1 MAANELKDIIEDVN
15 ERRVR
20 EETNTVDT
28 ETVLPIILETDMV
41 LLYIVE
47 AKTLLEV
54 RLGENILDAI
64 RVLAYIVER

>member
-1 MAANELKDIIEDVN
+1 LAANELKDIIEDVN

-28 ETVLPIILETDMV
+28 EMVLPIILETDMV

>member
-1 MAANELKDIIEDVN
+1 LAANELKDIIEDVN

>member
-1 MAANELKDIIEDVN
+1 MAANELKDMIEDVN

-28 ETVLPIILETDMV
+28 EMVLPIILETDMV
-41 LLYIVE
+41 LLYMVE

-54 RLGENILDAI
+54 RLGENILDAK

>member
-28 ETVLPIILETDMV
+28 EMVLPIILETDMV